1 MRKENF
7 CTGWTVRPLPDEQ
20 WAPVRL
26 PHDAMIHELRQQQNP
41 SGAGGGYFP
50 GGVYVYEKRFL
61 VPPQAGAEA
70 WVLEI
75 EGAMRD
81 AEVRLNDTLLVE
93 NHSGYRG
100 FFVPLESALRPGE
113 ENRLQITVRNDE
125 QPNSRWYS
133 GAGLYR
139 PVWLHTGGQTHIP
152 PQGLRIDT
160 PQVEQAVS
168 AIRLQVKIRH
178 RDGQDETL
186 TMQVVIQDRQ
196 GQTVYKSLCP
206 VTLFAEE
213 DADVT
218 RRIYLRDA
226 ALWSPEDP
234 QLYTCHVTLLRGD
247 TPVDSTQS
255 TFGIRHLQLDPLHG
269 LRLNGKPLLLRGG
282 CVHHDNGI
290 LGAATFADA
299 EWRRVALCKEAGF
312 NALRMAHHP
321 MSKAMLEA
329 CDALGML
336 VWEETFDTWLH
347 SKTAHDD
354 SARFEAEWEQD
365 LQAMVAKDYNHP
377 SVAFYCIGNEIEELA
392 QPEGVRVSRR
402 LANALHKLDDTR
414 FATNAVNGQ
423 QSVVR
428 ANGLAM
434 LKEMAI
440 ITKEHIK
447 VLTGSEEADDVQ
459 IAQAYMAHLTSGN
472 VNDIMTALS
481 GELGR
486 VIEHPSVGEKLEE
499 IMSHLDLCGYNYMMR
514 RYAMDLAQYPDR
526 VIAGAE
532 TNPPQIDRLWAQVT
546 ALPGCIGDFTWSA
559 WDYIGEAGV
568 GITNYEGKKQFH
580 ADWPA
585 YLAYCG
591 DFDLI
596 GTRRP
601 LSYLRQIVFGLRKQ
615 PYLSTEDP
623 CRFDAPAVCTPWAVP
638 ETVES
643 WTWPGWEGKP
653 VRVQV
658 YADGEEAALLLNGR
672 EIGRAPVGAN
682 ARYTAEFITQYEPG
696 ELTVV
701 AYEQGKETG
710 RMTLRTAMEVH
721 ALAAQASCAELDA
734 DGQRLCFVSLA
745 AVDEQGEVYTASDAQ
760 VEICLEDGL
769 ELAGFGSADPYST
782 EPLDAASHRLF
793 HGRGLAALRGA
804 KPGHWKCTLRT
815 VNCKPT
821 VISLNVTE
829 E

>member
-7 CTGWTVRPLPDEQ
+7 CTGWTVRPLPGKQ

-50 GGVYVYEKRFL
+50 GGAYVYEKSFFA
-61 VPPQAGAEA
+61 PPQASAES

-81 AEVRLNDTLLVE
+81 AEVRLNDTLLAE

-113 ENRLQITVRNDE
+113 ENRLQITVRNDQ

-133 GAGLYR
+133 GVGLYR

-160 PQVEQAVS
+160 PQVEQTVS
-168 AIRLQVKIRH
+168 AIRLQVQICH
-178 RDGQDETL
+178 QTGQDETL
-186 TMQVVIQDRQ
+186 TMQIMIQDRQ
-196 GQTVYKSLCP
+196 GQTVYKSHCP
-206 VTLFAEE
+206 VTLFAGE

-247 TPVDSTQS
+247 EPVDSTQS
-255 TFGIRHLQLDPLHG
+255 TFGIRQLQLDPLHG

-354 SARFEAEWEQD
+354 SARFEAQWEQD

-377 SVAFYCIGNEIEELA
+377 SVVFYCIGNEIEELA
-392 QPEGVRVSRR
+392 QPEGARVSRR
-402 LANALHKLDDTR
+402 LANALRKLDDTR
-414 FATNAVNGQ
+414 LITNAVNGQ
-423 QSVVR
+423 QSVVG

-434 LKEMAI
+434 LKEMGI

-447 VLTGSEEADDVQ
+447 VLTGSEEADDMQ
-459 IAQAYMAHLTSGN
+459 IAQAFMVCRCGAVFPQMA
-472 VNDIMTALS
+472 
-481 GELGR
+481 
-486 VIEHPSVGEKLEE
+486 
-499 IMSHLDLCGYNYMMR
+499 
-514 RYAMDLAQYPDR
+514 
-526 VIAGAE
+526 AG
-532 TNPPQIDRLWAQVT
+532 
-546 ALPGCIGDFTWSA
+546 
-559 WDYIGEAGV
+559 
-568 GITNYEGKKQFH
+568 
-580 ADWPA
+580 
-585 YLAYCG
+585 
-591 DFDLI
+591 
-596 GTRRP
+596 
-601 LSYLRQIVFGLRKQ
+601 
-615 PYLSTEDP
+615 
-623 CRFDAPAVCTPWAVP
+623 
-638 ETVES
+638 
-643 WTWPGWEGKP
+643 
-653 VRVQV
+653 
-658 YADGEEAALLLNGR
+658 
-672 EIGRAPVGAN
+672 
-682 ARYTAEFITQYEPG
+682 
-696 ELTVV
+696 
-701 AYEQGKETG
+701 
-710 RMTLRTAMEVH
+710 
-721 ALAAQASCAELDA
+721 
-734 DGQRLCFVSLA
+734 
-745 AVDEQGEVYTASDAQ
+745 SD
-760 VEICLEDGL
+760 
-769 ELAGFGSADPYST
+769 
-782 EPLDAASHRLF
+782 H
-793 HGRGLAALRGA
+793 
-804 KPGHWKCTLRT
+804 
-815 VNCKPT
+815 
-821 VISLNVTE
+821 
-829 E
+829 